1 MPPKK
6 RSSRRLT
13 LNAGEE
19 YTLVGDGAVQVTL
32 QSGLLD
38 VAGVMLDANR
48 PYTFYLHTDRQAI
61 TLFTLEGAACL
72 LSSDNRVDTHRG
84 VARAGKLVQVTRRTL
99 LAAKHTKV
107 LVIGRSRSG
116 KTLAAHTLC
125 NLLTRYGNDK
135 KGVFL
140 MDLNAE
146 SNCLYAPGCVSC
158 IQVSEAPL
166 WPGLTASPKFLPLS
180 LYTGAAVRP
189 SASSV
194 NSLLH
199 YYDQLHET
207 VMGYI
212 QELSGAAAVVAQQQ
226 APSPYSSSLSEPGS
240 HVVVDAP
247 APLADLQEGAWYKK
261 LIEVLRPSHVVIV
274 SSREDGE
281 ERWST
286 FLQED
291 VQRVL
296 PDCEFLFTDP
306 VAYPCE
312 RSSCRELL
320 REYFT
325 GTPFYSLGC
334 SKVVVP
340 LKSLTFVEETSEGSV
355 PGSADGV
362 SMRVVHPNA
371 SFQALVCALSHAE
384 LLEEAPLAPIA
395 GLVTI
400 VYVDEK
406 NEEVAMLIP
415 AAEEPLLRR
424 LIIVPQPRYR
434 DTLRMTSAQVTAME
448 EYVAV

>member
-6 RSSRRLT
+6 RFARRLT

-19 YTLVGDGAVQVTL
+19 YTLIGDGAVQVTL

-61 TLFTLEGAACL
+61 TLFTLEGAACM

-84 VARAGKLVQVTRRTL
+84 VARAGKLVQMTRRTI
-99 LAAKHTKV
+99 LATKRTKV
-107 LVIGRSRSG
+107 LVIGRPRSG

-125 NLLTRYGNDK
+125 NLLMRYGNDK
-135 KGVFL
+135 KSVFL

-146 SNCLYAPGCVSC
+146 SNCLFAPGCVSC

-166 WPGLTASPKFLPLS
+166 WPGLTASPKLLPIS

-189 SASSV
+189 SASNV

-212 QELSGAAAVVAQQQ
+212 QELNGMSVAAHQQQ
-226 APSPYSSSLSEPGS
+226 ASPYASSLNETQS

-247 APLADLQEGAWYKK
+247 APLADLQEGVWYKK

-281 ERWST
+281 EKWST

-291 VQRVL
+291 VQRIL

-306 VAYPCE
+306 IAHPCE
-312 RSSCRELL
+312 RSSSRELL

-334 SKVVVP
+334 SKVVVA
-340 LKSLTFVEETSEGSV
+340 LKSLTFVEEANEGSA
-355 PGSADGV
+355 PGSAEGV
-362 SMRVVHPNA
+362 LMRVVHPDA

-384 LLEEAPLAPIA
+384 LLEEVPLAPIA

-424 LIIVPQPRYR
+424 LIIVPQSRYR
-434 DTLRMTSAQVTAME
+434 DTLRMTNAQVTTME